1 MYAVIDSGG
10 KQYRVALGDRLKVES
25 LKAEPGAKINL
36 ENVLMVADAGDI
48 KVGTPHLD
56 TAVEATVIGH
66 GRGKKVRIFK
76 MRRRK
81 GSRQHAGH
89 RQNFTELEITRIG
102 EAKAEP
108 AEPKT
113 KEVAQ
118 APESD
123 AEEPKPTAP
132 EATAAKDDLTQI
144 SGIGPV
150 IVDKLNTI
158 GITSLEQIAAF
169 TEEDI
174 ERINGELNFK
184 GRIERDDWVGQ
195 AQQLL
200 KESEKES

>member
-1 MYAVIDSGG
+1 MYAVIDNGG

-36 ENVLMVADAGDI
+36 ERVLMVAGEGDLE
-48 KVGTPHLD
+48 VGTPHLD

-89 RQNFTELEITRIG
+89 RQNYTELEITRIG
-102 EAKAEP
+102 DAQAAP
-108 AEPKT
+108 AEPQAET
-113 KEVAQ
+113 AAP
-118 APESD
+118 APET
-123 AEEPKPTAP
+123 EVLEPQPAAP
-132 EATAAKDDLTQI
+132 EAAAAEDDLTQI
-144 SGIGPV
+144 TGVGPA
-150 IVDKLNTI
+150 IVDKLNAI
-158 GITSLEQIAAF
+158 GITSLTQIAAL

-174 ERINGELNFK
+174 ERVNGELSFK

-195 AQQLL
+195 AKQLL
-200 KESEKES
+200 KAGKQ

>member
-1 MYAVIDSGG
+1 MYAVIDTGG
-10 KQYRVALGDRLKVES
+10 KQHRVMLGDRLKVES
-25 LKAEPGAKINL
+25 LKAEPGSKINL
-36 ENVLMVADAGDI
+36 ENVLMVADEGDI

-56 TAVEATVIGH
+56 TAVEATIIGH

-89 RQNFTELEITRIG
+89 RQNYTELEITRIG
-102 EAKAEP
+102 GAKAKP
-108 AEPKT
+108 AKPKT
-113 KEVAQ
+113 EKTAQ
-118 APESD
+118 APE
-123 AEEPKPTAP
+123 AEAQKPKPAAP

-144 SGIGPV
+144 NGIGPV
-150 IVDKLNTI
+150 IVDKLNGI

-169 TEEDI
+169 TDEDS

-195 AQQLL
+195 AKQLI
-200 KESEKES
+200 KDSKK

>member
-1 MYAVIDSGG
+1 MYAVIDTGG
-10 KQYRVALGDRLKVES
+10 KQHRVMLGDRLKVES
-25 LKAEPGAKINL
+25 LKVEPGAKINL
-36 ENVLMVADAGDI
+36 ENVLMVADEGDI

-89 RQNFTELEITRIG
+89 RQNYTELEITRIG
-102 EAKAEP
+102 GAKVKP
-108 AEPKT
+108 AKPKT
-113 KEVAQ
+113 EKTAQ
-118 APESD
+118 APEPE
-123 AEEPKPTAP
+123 AEKPKPAAP

-144 SGIGPV
+144 NGVGPV
-150 IVDKLNTI
+150 IVDKLNGI
-158 GITSLEQIAAF
+158 GINSLEQIAAL
-169 TEEDI
+169 TEQDI

-195 AQQLL
+195 AKRLI
-200 KESEKES
+200 KESKK

>member
-1 MYAVIDSGG
+1 MYAVIDNGG

-36 ENVLMVADAGDI
+36 ENVLMVADEGDI
-48 KVGTPHLD
+48 EVGTPHLD

-89 RQNFTELEITRIG
+89 RQNYTELEITRIG
-102 EAKAEP
+102 GAKAEP
-108 AEPKT
+108 AKPKT
-113 KEVAQ
+113 EKAAP
-118 APESD
+118 APEPESG
-123 AEEPKPTAP
+123 EPEP
-132 EATAAKDDLTQI
+132 EAPAAATAKDDLTQI
-144 SGIGPV
+144 SGVGPA
-150 IVDKLNTI
+150 IVDKLNAI

-169 TEEDI
+169 SKEDI
-174 ERINGELNFK
+174 ERVNGELNFK

-195 AQQLL
+195 AKQLL
-200 KESEKES
+200 KESKK

>member
-25 LKAEPGAKINL
+25 LQAEPGAKINL
-36 ENVLMVADAGDI
+36 DNVLMVADGADVA
-48 KVGTPHLD
+48 VGTPHLD

-89 RQNFTELEITRIG
+89 RQNYTELEITRIG
-102 EAKAEP
+102 DAEAEP
-108 AEPKT
+108 AKPKAEKTEKPAEP
-113 KEVAQ
+113 
-118 APESD
+118 APEELA
-123 AEEPKPTAP
+123 AEEKT
-132 EATAAKDDLTQI
+132 TKSDLTEI
-144 SGIGPV
+144 NGVGPV
-150 IVDKLNTI
+150 IVEKLNAI

-169 TEEDI
+169 TDEDI
-174 ERINGELNFK
+174 ERVNGELNFK

-195 AQQLL
+195 AKQLL
-200 KESEKES
+200 KAGKA